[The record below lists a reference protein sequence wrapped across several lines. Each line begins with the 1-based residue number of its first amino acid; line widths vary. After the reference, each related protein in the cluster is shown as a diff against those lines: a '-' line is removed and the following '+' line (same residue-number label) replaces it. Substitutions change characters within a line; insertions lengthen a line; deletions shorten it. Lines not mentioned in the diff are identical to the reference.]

1 MDHDPDYMRTA
12 LAEAQAAAD
21 RGETP
26 VGAVV
31 VNPSTGEVIAAVKNG
46 EPALHTGE
54 IALPWNSGD
63 MNACDTARLKVLDAL
78 NTLK

>member
-1 MDHDPDYMRTA
+1 VDHDPDYMRTA

-31 VNPSTGEVIAAVKNG
+31 VDPATGKVVAAAGNAPIAESDPTAHA
-46 EPALHTGE
+46 EIRALRAAAR
-54 IALPWNSGD
+54 ALGN
-63 MNACDTARLKVLDAL
+63 
-78 NTLK
+78 

>member
-1 MDHDPDYMRTA
+1 VDHDPDYMRIA

-31 VNPSTGEVIAAVKNG
+31 VDPATGEVVAAAGNA
-46 EPALHTGE
+46 P
-54 IALPWNSGD
+54 IGD
-63 MNACDTARLKVLDAL
+63 CDPTARSAP
-78 NTLK
+78 